1 MELWNDAL
9 VATCEGHSRRR
20 LSHPRLSANTAMLR
34 TACFLCVIGH
44 RELLIPPDYEGVMGT
59 DRGRSYDAH
68 AFANVKQQTG
78 VAHLLRSISA
88 VVATK
93 KGRARDV
100 GERLKALVQDAV
112 QLWRALH
119 AGEVTDFPGEAH
131 HLWDAVTHHLR
142 PRILTDPDNQRLL
155 HGIGRPHDRG
165 NLLRFLE
172 DPGIEPPNNRAER
185 VLRPAVIAR
194 KGSPCSKNTPGAQ
207 TFAACKSV
215 VQTLA
220 KQGTD

>member
-1 MELWNDAL
+1 MAFDTEA
-9 VATCEGHSRRR
+9 ATVSPIRTQHRHEEGQE
-20 LSHPRLSANTAMLR
+20 
-34 TACFLCVIGH
+34 V
-44 RELLIPPDYEGVMGT
+44 IPPDYEGVMGT
-59 DRGRSYDAH
+59 DRGRSSDAH
-68 AFANVKQQTG
+68 AFANVTQHTG

-142 PRILTDPDNQRLL
+142 PRILTDPDHQRLL

-220 KQGTD
+220 KQGTDAMVEGLYRLFRTSRTQSAAP